1 MFFDTLAVLVITFFA
16 AIGMVEATEWLLKNP
31 FRKKVRHKIFVVAK
45 ADSVSEEELEPAL
58 RFVLAETA
66 GMKRE
71 VFIDCEGLSED
82 GLSICESL
90 GRRFDCYLFRGED
103 EVLRLFKEGLHP
115 GEKPL

>member
-71 VFIDCEGLSED
+71 EI
-82 GLSICESL
+82 
-90 GRRFDCYLFRGED
+90 GRST
-103 EVLRLFKEGLHP
+103 RLNSSHHQVSRMP
-115 GEKPL
+115 SSA